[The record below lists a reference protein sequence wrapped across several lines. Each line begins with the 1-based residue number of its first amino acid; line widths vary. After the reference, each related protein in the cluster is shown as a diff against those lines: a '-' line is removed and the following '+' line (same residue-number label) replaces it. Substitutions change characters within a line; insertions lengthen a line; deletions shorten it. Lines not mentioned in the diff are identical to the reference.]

1 MSSIRRSS
9 WSPRAIP
16 NVRSPPIAESTPTP
30 PSPAGLSTVAENYLK
45 VIYSHT
51 EWQPDAM
58 TSSQLAARLGL
69 APSSITEMVRKLSA
83 QGLVEH
89 ARYGTIVLTA
99 AGRAEALRM
108 VRRHRLIETWL
119 VREFGYGWD
128 EVHDEAEVLE
138 HALSDRLLDAIDA
151 RLGHPTAD
159 PHGDPIPAA
168 DGTVPAL
175 EGVLASALAP
185 GEHGRVLRISDRD
198 PEVLRMLS
206 SAGVGVGSEVVGAAI
221 PDAVAGHVWVARTGS

>member
-1 MSSIRRSS
+1 M
-9 WSPRAIP
+9 
-16 NVRSPPIAESTPTP
+16 RSPLIADSVVPATP
-30 PSPAGLSTVAENYLK
+30 LSTVAENYLK
-45 VIYSHT
+45 TIYGHT

-69 APSSITEMVRKLSA
+69 APSSITEMVRKLTH

-89 ARYGTIVLTA
+89 ARYGTIVLTP
-99 AGRAEALRM
+99 AGRAAALRM

-168 DGTVPAL
+168 DGSMAQL
-175 EGVLASALAP
+175 NGVLASKIEP
-185 GEHGRVLRISDRD
+185 GAEARVVRISDRD
-198 PEVLRMLS
+198 PQVLRRLAE
-206 SAGVGVGSEVVGAAI
+206 AGVGVGSSILGAQLEQ
-221 PDAVAGHVWVARTGS
+221 

>member
-1 MSSIRRSS
+1 
-9 WSPRAIP
+9 
-16 NVRSPPIAESTPTP
+16 
-30 PSPAGLSTVAENYLK
+30 
-45 VIYSHT
+45 
-51 EWQPDAM
+51 M

-69 APSSITEMVRKLSA
+69 APSSITEMVRKLGV

-89 ARYGTIVLTA
+89 ARYGAIVLTP

-168 DGTVPAL
+168 DGTVPPL
-175 EGVLASALAP
+175 DGVLASALPA
-185 GEHGRVLRISDRD
+185 GERGRVLRISDRD
-198 PEVLRMLS
+198 PEVLRLL
-206 SAGVGVGSEVVGAAI
+206 ATEGVGLGSEIAGAQL
-221 PDAVAGHVWVARTGS
+221 PDAVAGHVWVARAVS

>member
-1 MSSIRRSS
+1 VK
-9 WSPRAIP
+9 SPLIVDA
-16 NVRSPPIAESTPTP
+16 T
-30 PSPAGLSTVAENYLK
+30 AGTLSTVAENYLK
-45 VIYSHT
+45 TIYSHT
-51 EWQPDAM
+51 EWQPDAL

-69 APSSITEMVRKLSA
+69 APSSITEMVRKLSH

-89 ARYGTIVLTA
+89 ARYGTIVLTS
-99 AGRAEALRM
+99 AGRAAALRM

-138 HALSDRLLDAIDA
+138 HALSDRLLDAIDE

-168 DGTVPAL
+168 DGSVPQL
-175 EGVLASALAP
+175 NGVLASTLTP
-185 GEHGRVLRISDRD
+185 GIEARVVRISDRD
-198 PEVLRMLS
+198 PNVLRRL
-206 SAGVGVGSEVVGAAI
+206 AVGGVGIGSLIVGAQLAH
-221 PDAVAGHVWVARTGS
+221 DVAEHVWVTATDRS